1 MKMDHVTAIFDT
13 RAEAEHAMVEL
24 ENVGITAADISML
37 MSDDTR
43 GRAFKIEEGT
53 KADEGAAAG
62 ATFGG
67 VVGGVLAAVLSAGA
81 IAIPGLNLVVSG
93 ALVSGIAGAGAGAA
107 TGGLLGALI
116 GAGFKENEAKLYEK
130 ELHAGNILLAVRTHN
145 GQQKKSVQEILKR
158 HQDHE
163 GTYTAAAEKT
173 FTTDRTI
180 RS

>member
-1 MKMDHVTAIFDT
+1 MDYVTAIFDT
-13 RAEAEHAMVEL
+13 RSEAEHALRDL
-24 ENVGITAADISML
+24 ENIGITADDVSML
-37 MSDDTR
+37 MSDETR
-43 GRAFKIEEGT
+43 GRAFKIEEGS

-67 VVGGVLAAVLSAGA
+67 VLGGVLAAVLSAGA

-116 GAGFKENEAKLYEK
+116 GSGFKENEAKLYEK

-145 GQQKKSVQEILKR
+145 SEQKKSAQEILKR
-158 HQDHE
+158 HQKHE
-163 GTYTAAAEKT
+163 GEFIAARDT
-173 FTTDRTI
+173 IPPTDRTI
-180 RS
+180 RT